1 VRQTDDYSDRFRL
14 VYATASLAA
23 GVLTAGWGLVFAAMQ
38 EWSMVAMDVALV
50 TVAIASFVLARRRQL
65 TAAIFLSQVA
75 FLVIIAA
82 FCLLFDVPNDIAP
95 RVSHLFLLV
104 LAMIGY
110 INYQQR
116 PSRRQLAIV
125 ALSLAT
131 FVVFAS
137 TQVAL
142 PFARPISNDFRFV
155 GSWVNVTIAVTMLCG
170 CLYMMRQEF
179 ARNLGRERDITAA
192 LKNREFEL
200 FYQPQVDQTGTVT
213 GAEALLRWR
222 RPDGSFVSPA
232 EFIPIAEQAGLMPAI
247 GDWVLNEAL
256 KTLSFWQQDEAT
268 RHLRL
273 AVNVSA
279 DQFMKVD
286 FADTVLARI
295 RAQDIDPA
303 RLKLELT
310 ESMMANDVDAIAEK
324 MGVLRAAGLTLSLD
338 DFGTGYSSLSH
349 LRRLPIQEIKIDR
362 SFVKDAPESKRNRL
376 LLKSIFDIART
387 LDLSVVAEGIETK
400 EQFLLLQSFGGMA
413 FQGFYFG
420 RPVPLA
426 DFQRQWTAETPPS
439 LAETA

>member
-1 VRQTDDYSDRFRL
+1 MRQTNDYSDRFRR
-14 VYATASLAA
+14 VYSMASLAA
-23 GVLTAGWGLVFAAMQ
+23 GVLTAGWGIVFAVMG
-38 EWSMVAMDVALV
+38 EWPMVVMDVALV
-50 TVAIASFVLARRRQL
+50 TVAVSSFILARRRQL
-65 TAAIFLSQVA
+65 TAAILLSQFA
-75 FLVIIAA
+75 FLVIIAT
-82 FCLLFDVPNDIAP
+82 FCLLFDVPNAVAP

-104 LAMIGY
+104 LAMVGY
-110 INYQQR
+110 INHQQR
-116 PSRRQLAIV
+116 PSRGQLALV
-125 ALSLAT
+125 ALSLGA

-137 TQVAL
+137 TQAAL
-142 PFARPISNDFRFV
+142 PFARPISDDFRFV
-155 GSWVNVTIAVTMLCG
+155 GAWVNVTIAVAMLCG
-170 CLYMMRQEF
+170 GLYMMRQEF
-179 ARNLGRERDITAA
+179 ARHHGRERDIAAA

-200 FYQPQVDQTGTVT
+200 FYQPQVDQAGRLT

-222 RPDGSFVSPA
+222 RADGSFVSPA
-232 EFIPIAEQAGLMPAI
+232 DFIPVAEQAGLMPAI

-256 KTLSFWQQDEAT
+256 KTLSFWQQEDTT

-279 DQFMKVD
+279 DQFMKPD
-286 FADTVLARI
+286 FAEIVLARV

-310 ESMMANDVDAIAEK
+310 ESMMANDIDAIAEK
-324 MGVLRAAGLTLSLD
+324 MAVLRAAGLTLSLD

-362 SFVKDAPESKRNRL
+362 SFVKDAPESRRNRL

-400 EQFLLLQSFGGMA
+400 EQFLLLQSFGGLA
-413 FQGFYFG
+413 FQGFHFG

-426 DFQRQWTAETPPS
+426 DFQKQWAVETAPP

>member
-1 VRQTDDYSDRFRL
+1 MRHTDDYSDRFRL

-23 GVLTAGWGLVFAAMQ
+23 GVLTAGWGVVFAAMQ
-38 EWSMVAMDVALV
+38 EWSMVAMDIALV
-50 TVAIASFVLARRRQL
+50 TVAVASFVLVRRRQL
-65 TAAIFLSQVA
+65 TAAILFSQVA

-82 FCLLFDVPNDIAP
+82 FCLLFDVPNDVAP

-116 PSRRQLAIV
+116 PSRRQMAIV
-125 ALSLAT
+125 ALSLAA

-137 TQVAL
+137 TQLAL
-142 PFARPISNDFRFV
+142 PFARPISDDFRFV
-155 GSWVNVTIAVTMLCG
+155 GAWVNVTIAVAMLCG

-179 ARNLGRERDITAA
+179 ARNLGRERDIAAA

-200 FYQPQVDQTGTVT
+200 FYQPQVDQAGAVT

-222 RPDGSFVSPA
+222 RPDGSFVSPGD
-232 EFIPIAEQAGLMPAI
+232 FIPIAEQAGLMPAI

-256 KTLSFWQQDEAT
+256 KTLSFWQQDDGT

-279 DQFMKVD
+279 DQFMKAD
-286 FADTVLARI
+286 FADAVLARI

-387 LDLSVVAEGIETK
+387 LDLAVVAEGIETK

-426 DFQRQWTAETPPS
+426 DFQTQWAAETPPP